1 MNPEILN
8 RDQRSRSLE
17 KSLNKNNMNFSGT
30 NILKIKYKEE
40 EDLQIQNTKEKNINE
55 SKKINNY
62 IQIKDLNSDEIKSTN
77 SNDFHRFRKKV
88 VHIKK
93 RSFLHQN
100 NFKIIKTKEK
110 IKDDKLY
117 DQLSNAREQKP
128 VQNIFYNTYYN
139 CQFDNIENNSIN
151 FNINQSGNH
160 TNNFYFSINNNIRN
174 IYPIK
179 KSNTDFNHN
188 IKSFSNPKND
198 YKNKEEI
205 NDKNKVKDLINF
217 CTENQIGKIYT
228 NRFNI
233 IKSENFENRNN
244 KRYIITKSEQKKY
257 INTRK
262 ISPYRKRKEVL
273 FSSYN

>member
-1 MNPEILN
+1 MKLKALTEMIFI
-8 RDQRSRSLE
+8 DLE
-17 KSLNKNNMNFSGT
+17 KN
-30 NILKIKYKEE
+30 
-40 EDLQIQNTKEKNINE
+40 
-55 SKKINNY
+55 
-62 IQIKDLNSDEIKSTN
+62 TN

-117 DQLSNAREQKP
+117 DQSSNVREQKP

-217 CTENQIGKIYT
+217 CTENQIGKIY
-228 NRFNI
+228 
-233 IKSENFENRNN
+233 
-244 KRYIITKSEQKKY
+244 KY
-257 INTRK
+257 
-262 ISPYRKRKEVL
+262 
-273 FSSYN
+273 